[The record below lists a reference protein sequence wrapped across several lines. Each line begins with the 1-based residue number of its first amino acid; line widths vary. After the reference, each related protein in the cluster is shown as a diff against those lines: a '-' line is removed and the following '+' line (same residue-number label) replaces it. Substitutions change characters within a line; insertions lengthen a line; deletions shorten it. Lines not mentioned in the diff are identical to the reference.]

1 MSGLGK
7 QARVLK
13 PVELKRVTEFIT
25 NSTRFPE
32 RNLVCLN
39 LSFFA
44 GLRAK
49 EIAGLRWENVIDG
62 DAVGDELEI
71 RNSISKGKSGGRR
84 IGINSKLKPALEA
97 LWILE
102 QEKGATDTNRGTL
115 KSYVVTLAGG
125 NPDLTSR
132 AQSVVTLFNGKG
144 QHLGWFARVGLS
156 GATSH
161 SGRRYFG
168 TNLAREYSKVG
179 GSSLRD
185 VQALLG
191 HASLQETQ
199 KYIDENEDAK
209 RSLIDLL

>member
-1 MSGLGK
+1 MTGLGK

-13 PVELKRVTEFIT
+13 PVELKRVTEFVT

-32 RNLVCLN
+32 RNLVVLS

-49 EIAGLRWENVIDG
+49 EIAGLKWENVIDG
-62 DAVGDELEI
+62 DAVGDVMEI
-71 RNSISKGKSGGRR
+71 RNSFSKGKRGGRR
-84 IGINSKLKPALEA
+84 IQIHSKLKPALEA

-102 QEKGATDTNRGTL
+102 QEKGQTDTNRGTL

-144 QHLGWFARVGLS
+144 QHLGWFARAGLP

-168 TNLAREYSKVG
+168 TTAAREYSKVG
-179 GSSLRD
+179 GSLRD

-191 HASLQETQ
+191 HASLQQTQ
-199 KYIDENEDAK
+199 SYIDENEDAK
-209 RSLIDLL
+209 RRLIELI

>member
-1 MSGLGK
+1 MTGLGK

-13 PVELKRVTEFIT
+13 PVELKRVTEFVT
-25 NSTRFPE
+25 DSTRFPE

-62 DAVGDELEI
+62 DGVGDVMEI
-71 RNSISKGKSGGRR
+71 RNSFSKGKRGGRR
-84 IGINSKLKPALEA
+84 IQIHSKLKPALEA

-102 QEKGATDTNRGTL
+102 QEKGQTDTDRGTL
-115 KSYVVTLAGG
+115 KSYVVTVAGG

-144 QHLGWFARVGLS
+144 QHLGWFARAGLP

-168 TNLAREYSKVG
+168 TTAARQYSKVG
-179 GSSLRD
+179 GSLRD

-191 HASLQETQ
+191 HASLQQTQ
-199 KYIDENEDAK
+199 SYIDENADAK
-209 RSLIDLL
+209 RRLIELI

>member
-1 MSGLGK
+1 MTGLGK

-13 PVELKRVTEFIT
+13 PVELKRVTEFVT

-32 RNLVCLN
+32 RNLVVLS

-49 EIAGLRWENVIDG
+49 EIAGLKWENVIDG
-62 DAVGDELEI
+62 DAVGNTMEI
-71 RNSISKGKSGGRR
+71 RNNFSKGKRGGRR
-84 IGINSKLKPALEA
+84 IQVHSKLKPALEA

-102 QEKGATDTNRGTL
+102 QEKGQTYKDRGTL
-115 KSYVVTLAGG
+115 KSYVVTLSGG

-144 QHLGWFARVGLS
+144 KHLGWFARVGLP

-168 TNLAREYSKVG
+168 TNAARKYSEVG
-179 GSSLRD
+179 GSLRD
-185 VQALLG
+185 VQALMG
-191 HASLQETQ
+191 HASLQQTQ
-199 KYIDENEDAK
+199 SYIDENEDAK
-209 RSLIDLL
+209 RRLIEKI

>member
-1 MSGLGK
+1 MTGLGK

-13 PVELKRVTEFIT
+13 PVELKRVTEFVT

-32 RNLVCLN
+32 RNLVVLS

-49 EIAGLRWENVIDG
+49 EIAGLKWENVIDG
-62 DAVGDELEI
+62 DAVGDVMEI
-71 RNSISKGKSGGRR
+71 RNSFSKGKRGGRR
-84 IGINSKLKPALEA
+84 IQIHSKLKPALEA

-102 QEKGATDTNRGTL
+102 QEKGQTDTNRGTL
-115 KSYVVTLAGG
+115 KSYVVTLVGG

-132 AQSVVTLFNGKG
+132 AASVVTLFNGKG
-144 QHLGWFARVGLS
+144 QHLGWFARAGLP
-156 GATSH
+156 GATSR

-168 TNLAREYSKVG
+168 TNAARQYSKVG
-179 GSSLRD
+179 GSLRD

-191 HASLQETQ
+191 HANIADTM

-209 RSLIDLL
+209 RRLIERI

>member
-1 MSGLGK
+1 MTGLGK

-13 PVELKRVTEFIT
+13 PVELKRVTEFVT

-32 RNLVCLN
+32 RNLVVLS
-39 LSFFA
+39 LSFLG

-49 EIAGLRWENVIDG
+49 EIAGMKWENVIDG
-62 DAVGDELEI
+62 DAVGDVMEI
-71 RNSISKGKSGGRR
+71 RNSFSKGKRGGRR
-84 IGINSKLKPALEA
+84 IQIHSKLKPALEA

-102 QEKGATDTNRGTL
+102 QEKGQTDTNRGTL

-144 QHLGWFARVGLS
+144 QHLGWFARAGLP

-168 TNLAREYSKVG
+168 TTAAREYSKVG
-179 GSSLRD
+179 GSLAD
-185 VQALLG
+185 VSALMG
-191 HASLQETQ
+191 HASIQQTQ
-199 KYIDENEDAK
+199 SYIDENEDAK
-209 RSLIDLL
+209 RRLIERI